1 MRGGVEA
8 YARQPS
14 LRGNTLVFSSE
25 AQLWVTELR
34 DDGSPP
40 PLAARLTSSVGPDW
54 PEREP
59 VAPPGGLR
67 AS

>member
-40 PLAARLTSSVGPDW
+40 PLAARLTSSVG
-54 PEREP
+54 
-59 VAPPGGLR
+59 R
-67 AS
+67 ASQRRRRQPFCH